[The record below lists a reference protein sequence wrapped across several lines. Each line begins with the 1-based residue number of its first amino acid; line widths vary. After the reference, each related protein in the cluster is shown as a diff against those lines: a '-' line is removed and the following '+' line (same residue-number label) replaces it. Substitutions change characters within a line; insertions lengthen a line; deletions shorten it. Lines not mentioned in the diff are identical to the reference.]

1 MGRGVNG
8 WIEVTASAM
17 DPAWLVF
24 DRGTPGTVAH
34 ELGGAWWCRRCFTS
48 PATGKS
54 MCARTS
60 PTTPVDGCRAS
71 LVPPTPR
78 R

>member
-24 DRGTPGTVAH
+24 EPGTPSTIAH

-48 PATGKS
+48 SVAQDHVCEDITNHT
-54 MCARTS
+54 RRW
-60 PTTPVDGCRAS
+60 VRAS
-71 LVPPTPR
+71 LCHATPR